1 MDNEAMG
8 VHGAFVGTLIKAD
21 GTVQTFCKDNLI
33 LNSGID
39 AICNCLAA
47 ENQPAPFGYIAV
59 GTGTTEAEAAQT
71 ALTTEMYRKAV
82 TYTHTAGT
90 SFFTLSSVFNPGEAT
105 GAITEAGVCNAS
117 TGGIFFD
124 RVVFPVINK
133 GDDDTYTAT
142 FKITFN
148 RA

>member
-1 MDNEAMG
+1 MDKENMG

-39 AICNCLAA
+39 AICNCLASSG
-47 ENQPAPFGYIAV
+47 QPSPFNYIAV
-59 GTGTTEAEAAQT
+59 GTGTTEAKDSQT
-71 ALTTEMYRKAV
+71 NLATELTRKGA
-82 TYTHTAGT
+82 TYAHTAGT
-90 SFFTLSSVFNPGEAT
+90 SVFTLSTTFAAGEAT